1 MGTPADDWFGQAF
14 SKAWRDKAEEIGR
27 FNLAIFGKTG
37 VGKSTLVNAIFG
49 SEIAATGIG
58 EPVTR
63 AEHLYLHQ
71 SGTLG
76 VLDTRGLEVG
86 RDNDA
91 LIAELKDYL
100 HGMRRR
106 PLADQLHVA
115 WYCVRAGDRRF
126 EATEAEFVRALH
138 ELGLPVILVLT
149 QVPRSIGPGGDARVH
164 PDAEA
169 LAASIAELR
178 LPIVDGLIHYTMAL
192 EDDFTGQAAYGLQ
205 ELLDATFRGAPEG
218 VAHAI
223 TAAQRIDFV
232 RKRER
237 AEKAIKAATGAA
249 TTAGASPI
257 PFSDAAILVPLQI
270 GMMASIAV
278 TYGVPLERSTAASLA
293 ATAAATTAGRS
304 LVTNLVKFVPGAGT
318 MVAAPI
324 SATVAGTFTYA
335 MGQAWL
341 RVCERLARGELGV
354 VGGAL
359 DGESVR
365 KVFLEEFK
373 TQAARRRVGRR

>member
-1 MGTPADDWFGQAF
+1 MAKPTDDWFGQAF
-14 SKAWRDKAEEIGR
+14 SKAWKDKAEEIGR
-27 FNLAIFGKTG
+27 FNLGLFGKTG

-49 SEIAATGIG
+49 AEIAATGIG

-86 RDNDA
+86 RDNA
-91 LIAELKDYL
+91 AIIAELQDYL
-100 HGMRRR
+100 HGMRRK

-126 EATEAEFVRALH
+126 ESTEADFVRALAA
-138 ELGLPVILVLT
+138 LGVPVILVLT
-149 QVPRSIGPGGDARVH
+149 QVARSGDRVH
-164 PDAEA
+164 PDASA
-169 LAASIAELR
+169 LAASIAELH
-178 LPIVDGLIHYTMAL
+178 LPIVGGLIHYTMAL
-192 EDDFTGQAAYGLQ
+192 EDEFTGQTAYGLQ

-237 AEKAIKAATGAA
+237 AERAIKAATGAA

-278 TYGVPLERSTAASLA
+278 TYGIPLERSTAASLA

-304 LVTNLVKFVPGAGT
+304 LVTNMIKFVPGAGT

-341 RVCERLARGELGV
+341 RVCERMARGEFGALS
-354 VGGAL
+354 GAL

-365 KVFLEEFK
+365 RVFLEEFK
-373 TQAARRRVGRR
+373 SQAGRRRLRA

>member
-1 MGTPADDWFGQAF
+1 MAKPTDEWFGQAF
-14 SKAWRDKAEEIGR
+14 GKAWKDKADEIGR

-49 SEIAATGIG
+49 SEIARTGIG

-71 SGTLG
+71 SGALG

-86 RDNDA
+86 RDNAA
-91 LIAELKDYL
+91 LIGELKDYL
-100 HGMRRR
+100 HGMRRK
-106 PLADQLHVA
+106 PLAEQLHVA

-126 EATEAEFVRALH
+126 EATEADFIRALH

-149 QVPRSIGPGGDARVH
+149 QVPRSGDRVH

-169 LAASIAELR
+169 LAASIAALE
-178 LPIVDGLIHYTMAL
+178 LPIQDGLIHYTMAL
-192 EDDFTGQAAYGLQ
+192 ADDFTGQSAYGLQ
-205 ELLDATFRGAPEG
+205 EVLDATFRGAPDG

-223 TAAQRIDFV
+223 TSAQRIDFE

-237 AEKAIKAATGAA
+237 AEVAVKAATGAA

-257 PFSDAAILVPLQI
+257 PFSDAALLVPIQI

-278 TYGVPLERSTAASLA
+278 TYGISIERSTAASIA

-304 LVTNLVKFVPGAGT
+304 VVTNMIKFVPGAGT
-318 MVAAPI
+318 AVAAPI

-335 MGQAWL
+335 MGHAWM
-341 RVCERLARGELGV
+341 RVCERLARGELAA

-359 DGESVR
+359 ESESVHR
-365 KVFLEEFK
+365 IFLEEFK
-373 TQAARRRVGRR
+373 TRASRRKPS

>member
-1 MGTPADDWFGQAF
+1 MAKPTDAWFGQAF
-14 SKAWRDKAEEIGR
+14 GKAWQDKAEEIGR

-49 SEIAATGIG
+49 EEIAATGIG
-58 EPVTR
+58 EPVTK
-63 AEHLYLHQ
+63 AAHLYLHR

-86 RDNDA
+86 KDNAA
-91 LIAELKDYL
+91 LIGELQDYL

-106 PLADQLHVA
+106 SLSEQLHVA

-126 EATEAEFVRALH
+126 EPSEADFVRALH
-138 ELGLPVILVLT
+138 AMGLPVVMVLT
-149 QVPRSIGPGGDARVH
+149 QVPSSGGRVH

-169 LAASIAELR
+169 LAASIAALD
-178 LPIVDGLIHYTMAL
+178 LPIQDGLIHYTMAMGD
-192 EDDFTGQAAYGLQ
+192 EFTGQAAYGLQ
-205 ELLDATFRGAPEG
+205 ELLDATFRGAPSG

-223 TAAQRIDFV
+223 TAAQQIDYD

-237 AEKAIKAATGAA
+237 AEAAIKVATGAA
-249 TTAGASPI
+249 AAAGASPI
-257 PFSDAAILVPLQI
+257 PFSDAALLVPIQL

-278 TYGVPLERSTAASLA
+278 TYGISMERSTAASIA

-304 LVTNLVKFVPGAGT
+304 VVGNLLKFVPGAGT
-318 MVAAPI
+318 A
-324 SATVAGTFTYA
+324 VAGTINASVASTFTYA
-335 MGQAWL
+335 IGHAWT
-341 RVCERLARGELGV
+341 RVCERLARGELRA

-359 DGESVR
+359 DSDKIHR
-365 KVFLEEFK
+365 VFMDEF
-373 TQAARRRVGRR
+373 TSQAKRRALPR

>member
-1 MGTPADDWFGQAF
+1 MATPADDWFGQAF
-14 SKAWRDKAEEIGR
+14 SKAWKDKADEIGR

-49 SEIAATGIG
+49 TEIAQTGIG

-63 AEHLYLHQ
+63 QEHLYLHQ

-86 RDNDA
+86 KDNEA
-91 LIAELKDYL
+91 LIGELKDYL

-106 PLADQLHVA
+106 PLAEQVHVA

-138 ELGLPVILVLT
+138 ELGLPVIMVLT
-149 QVPRSIGPGGDARVH
+149 QVPRSVGPGGVARVH

-169 LAASIAELR
+169 LAAKIADLR
-178 LPIVDGLIHYTMAL
+178 LPIADGLIHYTMAR
-192 EDDFTGQAAYGLQ
+192 DDEFTGQTAYGLQ
-205 ELLDATFRGAPEG
+205 ELLDATFRGAPGG

-223 TAAQRIDFV
+223 TAAQRIDFD

-237 AEKAIKAATGAA
+237 AEAAIKVATGAA

-278 TYGVPLERSTAASLA
+278 TYGIPIERSTAASLA

-304 LVTNLVKFVPGAGT
+304 LVGNLIKFVPGAGT
-318 MVAAPI
+318 AVAGTI
-324 SATVAGTFTYA
+324 NATIAGTFTYA
-335 MGQAWL
+335 MGHAWL
-341 RVCERLARGELGV
+341 RVCERLARGELRG
-354 VGGAL
+354 VGGVL
-359 DGESVR
+359 DNER
-365 KVFLEEFK
+365 IHRVFMEEFK
-373 TQAARRRVGRR
+373 SRASRKKLPS

>member
-1 MGTPADDWFGQAF
+1 MAKPTDEWFGQAF
-14 SKAWRDKAEEIGR
+14 GKAWKDKAEEIGR

-49 SEIAATGIG
+49 SEIARTGIG

-86 RDNDA
+86 RDNA
-91 LIAELKDYL
+91 TLIAELRDYL
-100 HGMRRR
+100 HGMRRK
-106 PLADQLHVA
+106 PLADQIHVA
-115 WYCVRAGDRRF
+115 WYCVRAPDRRF
-126 EATEAEFVRALH
+126 EATEADFIRALH
-138 ELGLPVILVLT
+138 DLGLPVILVLT
-149 QVPRSIGPGGDARVH
+149 QVARSGDRVH

-169 LAASIAELR
+169 LAASIAALD
-178 LPIVDGLIHYTMAL
+178 LPIQDGLIHYTMARAD
-192 EDDFTGQAAYGLQ
+192 EFTGQTAYGLQ
-205 ELLDATFRGAPEG
+205 EVLDATFRGAPDG

-223 TAAQRIDFV
+223 TSAQRIDFD

-237 AEKAIKAATGAA
+237 AEVAVKAATGAA

-257 PFSDAAILVPLQI
+257 PFSDAALLVPIQI

-278 TYGVPLERSTAASLA
+278 TYGVSIERSTAASIA

-304 LVTNLVKFVPGAGT
+304 VVTNMIKFVPGAGT
-318 MVAAPI
+318 AVAAPI
-324 SATVAGTFTYA
+324 SATVARTFTYA
-335 MGQAWL
+335 MGHAWM
-341 RVCERLARGELGV
+341 RVCERLARGELAAL
-354 VGGAL
+354 GGAL
-359 DGESVR
+359 DSDAVHR
-365 KVFLEEFK
+365 IFMDEFK
-373 TQAARRRVGRR
+373 SRASRRRVSP

>member
-1 MGTPADDWFGQAF
+1 MAPPAEDWFGKAF
-14 SKAWRDKAEEIGR
+14 SKAWKDKAEEIGR

-49 SEIAATGIG
+49 TEIAATGIG

-86 RDNDA
+86 KDNAA

-100 HGMRRR
+100 HGMRRK
-106 PLADQLHVA
+106 PLADQIHVA

-126 EATEAEFVRALH
+126 EETEADFVRALH
-138 ELGLPVILVLT
+138 ELGLPVIMVLT
-149 QVPRSIGPGGDARVH
+149 QVARSGGRVH

-169 LAASIAELR
+169 LAAKIGALG
-178 LPIVDGLIHYTMAL
+178 LPIVGGLIHYTMAL
-192 EDDFTGQAAYGLQ
+192 DDDFTGQTAYGLQ
-205 ELLDATFRGAPEG
+205 EVLDATFRGAPSG

-223 TAAQRIDFV
+223 TAAQRIDFD

-237 AEKAIKAATGAA
+237 AEGAIKAATAAA

-257 PFSDAAILVPLQI
+257 PFSDAAILVPIQLA
-270 GMMASIAV
+270 MMASIAV
-278 TYGVPLERSTAASLA
+278 TYGLPIERSTAASIA

-304 LVTNLVKFVPGAGT
+304 VVGNLIKFIPGAGT
-318 MVAAPI
+318 AVAGTI
-324 SATVAGTFTYA
+324 NATVAGTFTYA
-335 MGQAWL
+335 MGHAWL
-341 RVCERLARGELGV
+341 RVCERLARGELRL

-359 DGESVR
+359 DNEKIHR
-365 KVFLEEFK
+365 LFIDEFK
-373 TQAARRRVGRR
+373 SSATRRKLPPS

>member
-1 MGTPADDWFGQAF
+1 MAKPADEWFGQAF
-14 SKAWRDKAEEIGR
+14 GKAWKDKAEEIGR

-49 SEIAATGIG
+49 AEIAATGIG

-76 VLDTRGLEVG
+76 VIDTRGLEVG
-86 RDNDA
+86 RDNA
-91 LIAELKDYL
+91 TLIGELRDYL
-100 HGMRRR
+100 HGMRRK

-126 EATEAEFVRALH
+126 EATEADFVRALH
-138 ELGLPVILVLT
+138 ELGLPVIMVLT
-149 QVPRSIGPGGDARVH
+149 QVPRANGRVH

-169 LAASIAELR
+169 LAASIAALD
-178 LPIVDGLIHYTMAL
+178 LPIQDGLIHYTMAL
-192 EDDFTGQAAYGLQ
+192 ADDFTGQTAYGLQ
-205 ELLDATFRGAPEG
+205 EVLDATFRGAPDG

-223 TAAQRIDFV
+223 TAAQRIDFD

-237 AEKAIKAATGAA
+237 AEVAIKAATGAA

-257 PFSDAAILVPLQI
+257 PFSDAAILVPVQI
-270 GMMASIAV
+270 GMMASIAL
-278 TYGVPLERSTAASLA
+278 TYGISLERSTAASIA

-304 LVTNLVKFVPGAGT
+304 LVTNLIKFVPGAGT
-318 MVAAPI
+318 AVAAPI

-335 MGQAWL
+335 MGHAWL
-341 RVCERLARGELGV
+341 RVCERLARGELGP
-354 VGGAL
+354 VGGVL
-359 DGESVR
+359 DSDAVKR
-365 KVFLEEFK
+365 VFLEEFK
-373 TQAARRRVGRR
+373 SQAGRRKLSS